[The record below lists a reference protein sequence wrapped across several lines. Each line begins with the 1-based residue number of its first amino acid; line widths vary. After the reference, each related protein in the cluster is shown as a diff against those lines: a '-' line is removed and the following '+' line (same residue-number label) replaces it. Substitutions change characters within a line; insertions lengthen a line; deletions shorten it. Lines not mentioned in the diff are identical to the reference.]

1 MGYQGWTLDG
11 DEAESN
17 PTIGPPKKKERKK
30 QVTFSNSYYVEVF
43 CYGVLLMFW
52 EV

>member
-17 PTIGPPKKKERKK
+17 PTIGPPKKKREKNRLLF
-30 QVTFSNSYYVEVF
+30 QTVTMWKYFVMEY
-43 CYGVLLMFW
+43 C
-52 EV
+52 